1 MLSWSKQATE
11 VTKNSKWKE
20 FEEAVKQWKERENI
34 MEAIN
39 MQGNSTS
46 LVSASGHDDFLMSAS
61 VLFAFAGSHDRYTY
75 SGRWPHRWQKN
86 LHLLLASLNV
96 VYVLTTTKPEER
108 EDATFAE
115 TGAHKKW
122 EQDDYICEGNICNA
136 MSNNLF
142 DEYHNEAMAKEIWDS
157 LEAKYTLED
166 STNNE
171 ARWIDSG
178 AAKWKLIAWICLE
191 VLHVVRKLAAGESE
205 KRIESLES
213 ENEKNEKEVE
223 IYKERIKNLE
233 SAKEKIEKEVET
245 YREKIKNLESAKEKS
260 EKEVEIYRERMKS
273 LESAKEKYDGFLL
286 KLLKSLRLTEER
298 LVRIINNIVD
308 NERIENYTKESD
320 GLELDGELKVVS
332 DELMAVT
339 KLTKMAELKVNE
351 YKESRKREKRG
362 LESNV
367 LSLTEENRIIYSL
380 LKTALV
386 EMEAAEKI
394 FRRLKGNIEQKR
406 VAILQIAESGLLQ
419 KVGFESVGTKLDS
432 SEGEEEV
439 VSLASTVERI
449 MKNLNTEITQLRRSL
464 EESRSNTENLQSLT
478 EKQAQDIAE
487 KMLYIKELEDRE
499 KKLAQ
504 NVEELVTKIK
514 ETEAEVGKWR
524 EACELEVEA
533 GKREIEERDKVVA
546 ILSQELEKT
555 KTALDISNR
564 KLNEKEELAAAA
576 MAAQS
581 AADKSLQLANSTAAG
596 LRKRVEELSKQL
608 EEAESRDRNRRKA
621 RHICGPWG
629 ALKLSTATMKNKVK
643 NVRRMLSKC
652 KPWRALKLSTAKK
665 NNKVKNERRMLPKYK
680 KDAVKLSTATMNNRV
695 NNAKRMLSK
704 CKPWRALKPST
715 ATMNNR
721 VKNVRKMLSKSK
733 T

>member
-1 MLSWSKQATE
+1 MGENQSKIY
-11 VTKNSKWKE
+11 KE
-20 FEEAVKQWKERENI
+20 KVE
-34 MEAIN
+34 
-39 MQGNSTS
+39 S
-46 LVSASGHDDFLMSAS
+46 LESAKKKS
-61 VLFAFAGSHDRYTY
+61 
-75 SGRWPHRWQKN
+75 
-86 LHLLLASLNV
+86 
-96 VYVLTTTKPEER
+96 EER
-108 EDATFAE
+108 IE
-115 TGAHKKW
+115 
-122 EQDDYICEGNICNA
+122 
-136 MSNNLF
+136 
-142 DEYHNEAMAKEIWDS
+142 S
-157 LEAKYTLED
+157 LEHAKT
-166 STNNE
+166 
-171 ARWIDSG
+171 
-178 AAKWKLIAWICLE
+178 
-191 VLHVVRKLAAGESE
+191 ESE

-386 EMEAAEKI
+386 EMEIAEKI